1 MNTKKEYCY
10 KYPRPAY
17 TADCM
22 VLTKRSKNAEIL
34 LIKRKNKPF
43 KDYWALPG
51 GYTDINETSYDAA
64 KRELFEETGIV
75 VNELTE
81 FGVFDTLGRD
91 PRGRT
96 VTVVYYIFKKDVSN
110 KMTAGDDAAEVQLFP
125 IKNLPELAFD
135 HKEIIMKAINKLID

>member
-51 GYTDINETSYDAA
+51 GYTDINETS
-64 KRELFEETGIV
+64 
-75 VNELTE
+75 
-81 FGVFDTLGRD
+81 
-91 PRGRT
+91 
-96 VTVVYYIFKKDVSN
+96 
-110 KMTAGDDAAEVQLFP
+110 
-125 IKNLPELAFD
+125 
-135 HKEIIMKAINKLID
+135 